1 MIVLQCINP
10 CPVAKIQRS
19 SAFTP
24 AYLQD
29 MYQNM
34 FQFSTF
40 NRFDQIVIGKHFK
53 CFFIEFFILCHQH
66 NRDIMSFQA
75 HCPYSFQTPAL
86 ITIQPQKYQIAD
98 LVSPL
103 PVLSEDS
110 LWSDTEGALHQGP
123 VPESCLYSFCAS
135 FRISSHI
142 AIVITASCRV
152 FLPHALSDINIL
164 FSKKDLRNMCF

>member
-1 MIVLQCINP
+1 MIVLQCINM

-98 LVSPL
+98 LVSLCQSFQKTLSGPIQKELCIRDQCGKL
-103 PVLSEDS
+103 PVQLLCILS
-110 LWSDTEGALHQGP
+110 
-123 VPESCLYSFCAS
+123 YF
-135 FRISSHI
+135 
-142 AIVITASCRV
+142 ITYRDRHHCHCRV

>member
-1 MIVLQCINP
+1 MIVLQCINLF
-10 CPVAKIQRS
+10 PVAKIQRS

-53 CFFIEFFILCHQH
+53 CFFIEFLILCHQY
-66 NRDIMSFQA
+66 NRDIMSFQT

-86 ITIQPQKYQIAD
+86 ITIQSQKYQIAD
-98 LVSPL
+98 LMSLCQSFQKTLSGPIQKELCIRNQCGKLPL
-103 PVLSEDS
+103 QPLCILS
-110 LWSDTEGALHQGP
+110 
-123 VPESCLYSFCAS
+123 YF
-135 FRISSHI
+135 
-142 AIVITASCRV
+142 ITYRDRHHCHCRV
-152 FLPHALSDINIL
+152 FLHHALSDT
-164 FSKKDLRNMCF
+164 

>member
-1 MIVLQCINP
+1 MIVLQCINLF
-10 CPVAKIQRS
+10 PVAKIQRS

-34 FQFSTF
+34 FQFST
-40 NRFDQIVIGKHFK
+40 
-53 CFFIEFFILCHQH
+53 FILCHQH

-98 LVSPL
+98 LVSLCQSFQKTLSGPIQKELCIRDQCGKL
-103 PVLSEDS
+103 PVQLLCILS
-110 LWSDTEGALHQGP
+110 
-123 VPESCLYSFCAS
+123 YF
-135 FRISSHI
+135 
-142 AIVITASCRV
+142 ITYRDRHHCHCRV